1 MNDPYDE
8 DDGYDD
14 DQYNYDNQNK
24 WYFKFD
30 VSQNPLF
37 SKWINDIVNNIIN
50 PLDNSIMDSI
60 DKAWGID
67 NKSANVFPVN
77 SWNPNTGGKNLPQYL
92 GSNYAKEP
100 IWKTKYW
107 VIDKVNQEYKLHL
120 QAHAGYFVQQPK
132 YYKGMFD
139 ILN

>member
-1 MNDPYDE
+1 MQDPYEDE
-8 DDGYDD
+8 DDDYDD
-14 DQYNYDNQNK
+14 QHDYDHKYQ

-37 SKWINDIVNNIIN
+37 SKWISDIVNNIIN
-50 PLDNSIMDSI
+50 PLDDSIMDQI

-67 NKSANVFPVN
+67 NKNAYVFPVN
-77 SWNPNTGGKNLPQYL
+77 SWNPSAGGKNLPQYL

-107 VIDKVNQEYKLHL
+107 IIDKVNQEYKLHL
-120 QAHAGYFVQQPK
+120 QAYAAYFIQQPK